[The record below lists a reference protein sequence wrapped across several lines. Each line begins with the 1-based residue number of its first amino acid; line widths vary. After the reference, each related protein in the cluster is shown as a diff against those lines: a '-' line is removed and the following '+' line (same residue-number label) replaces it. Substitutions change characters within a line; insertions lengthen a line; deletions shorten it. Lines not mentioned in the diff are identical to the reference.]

1 MAKGWGRAAPAA
13 LALAF
18 MVAFALAVGGSAG
31 QARAAADGSGGVVE
45 RPAVGLRDAVLEA
58 LAHSPSIR
66 AARARLAEAEA
77 AAAAAEAEAGGR
89 IDGEVN
95 GGYSWL
101 SAASLRNMMGGG
113 MQDGGGAGGGTG
125 GGGGTTLPL
134 PTSGTHA
141 TRGTG
146 AVTWTGSLWNS
157 PQKAAALLGA
167 QATRAAALKAWQD
180 AVNDVIRNVAEAYLG
195 LLQAQEGERVAA
207 VRLQWA
213 EEALRVARAREQ
225 SGTATPVEVLEAE
238 AELLDARAS
247 RDDARRLRDLAANQL
262 LLWMG
267 RPLDGAISAID
278 PLDHQDPLTREIFEE
293 LQALVAMEGGRID
306 LDTERAVGQAL
317 ERRLDV
323 TALQAQMHAAAAG
336 VAATETG
343 SRARIGVSGAYQWR
357 DAELTMEL
365 NRWGQGRVRAEGGRQ
380 WLSKNQMPMRQE
392 PEWRVGLQVAWT
404 LSDGGAQKRREE
416 EARARVAAAEAA
428 LEQLV
433 PGIELEVEAAF
444 RDLYR
449 AYAAQEAAAARR
461 DAAAETVRR
470 IEQLYARDAATEAE
484 RLGARTRLEAA
495 TMEWRAARWNVV
507 AAQIRMAIA
516 VGWSPSL
523 GGDASP
529 LDRDDPRGDG

>member
-1 MAKGWGRAAPAA
+1 MRMAKKSGRAAPGA

-18 MVAFALAVGGSAG
+18 IVAFVLAVGAGAGYAGAAPDGSAG
-31 QARAAADGSGGVVE
+31 GGPD
-45 RPAVGLRDAVLEA
+45 RPAIGLREAVLEA

-101 SAASLRNMMGGG
+101 SPASLRSMMPGGTPGGG
-113 MQDGGGAGGGTG
+113 GDGGGAGRTQ
-125 GGGGTTLPL
+125 PL
-134 PTSGTHA
+134 PTSGAHV

-146 AVTWTGSLWNS
+146 AITWTGSMWNS

-195 LLQAQEGERVAA
+195 LLQAQEGERVAE

-213 EEALRVARAREQ
+213 EEALRVARARER

-247 RDDARRLRDLAANQL
+247 REDARRLRDLAANQL

-267 RPLDGAISAID
+267 RPLDGAVSAVD
-278 PLDHQDPLTREIFEE
+278 PLEHGDPLTREIFEE
-293 LQALVAMEGGRID
+293 LQSLVALEGGRVAFD
-306 LDTERAVGQAL
+306 SERAVGQAL
-317 ERRLDV
+317 ERRADV
-323 TALQAQMHAAAAG
+323 MALQAQMQAAVAG

-357 DAELTMEL
+357 DAEVSMEL

-380 WLSKNQMPMRQE
+380 WLGGNRFSMRPE
-392 PEWRVGLQVAWT
+392 PEWRIGLQVAWT

-416 EARARVAAAEAA
+416 EARARVAAAQAA

-433 PGIELEVEAAF
+433 PGVELELEAAF

-470 IEQLYARDAATEAE
+470 VELLYARDAATEAE
-484 RLGARTRLEAA
+484 VLGARTRWEAA

-507 AAQIRMAIA
+507 AAQIRLAIA
-516 VGWSPSL
+516 VGWSPTL
-523 GGDASP
+523 DGDVPGG
-529 LDRDDPRGDG
+529 GG

>member
-1 MAKGWGRAAPAA
+1 
-13 LALAF
+13 L
-18 MVAFALAVGGSAG
+18 
-31 QARAAADGSGGVVE
+31 ARAERHAGG
-45 RPAVGLRDAVLEA
+45 PRDAVLEA
-58 LAHSPSIR
+58 LAHRPSIR

-125 GGGGTTLPL
+125 GGGGTTAPL
-134 PTSGTHA
+134 PTSGTHV

-195 LLQAQEGERVAA
+195 LLQAQEGERVAV

-267 RPLDGAISAID
+267 RPLDGAISAVD
-278 PLDHQDPLTREIFEE
+278 PLEHGDPLTREIFEE
-293 LQALVAMEGGRID
+293 LQALVAMEGGRVAFD
-306 LDTERAVGQAL
+306 SERAVGQAL
-317 ERRLDV
+317 ERRADV
-323 TALQAQMHAAAAG
+323 TALQAQIRAAAAG

-343 SRARIGVSGAYQWR
+343 SQTRIGVSGAYQWR
-357 DAELTMEL
+357 DAE
-365 NRWGQGRVRAEGGRQ
+365 V
-380 WLSKNQMPMRQE
+380 S
-392 PEWRVGLQVAWT
+392 
-404 LSDGGAQKRREE
+404 
-416 EARARVAAAEAA
+416 
-428 LEQLV
+428 
-433 PGIELEVEAAF
+433 
-444 RDLYR
+444 
-449 AYAAQEAAAARR
+449 
-461 DAAAETVRR
+461 
-470 IEQLYARDAATEAE
+470 
-484 RLGARTRLEAA
+484 
-495 TMEWRAARWNVV
+495 
-507 AAQIRMAIA
+507 
-516 VGWSPSL
+516 
-523 GGDASP
+523 
-529 LDRDDPRGDG
+529 

>member
-1 MAKGWGRAAPAA
+1 MRMAKGRGRAAPAA

-18 MVAFALAVGGSAG
+18 MVAFALAAGGGAG
-31 QARAAADGSGGVVE
+31 QASAAVDGSGGVVG

-95 GGYSWL
+95 GSYLWL
-101 SAASLRNMMGGG
+101 SPASLRNMMGGG
-113 MQDGGGAGGGTG
+113 TP
-125 GGGGTTLPL
+125 GGGGTPPP
-134 PTSGTHA
+134 PTSGMHM

-146 AVTWTGSLWNS
+146 AVTWSGSLWNS

-167 QATRAAALKAWQD
+167 QATRAAALKSWQD

-238 AELLDARAS
+238 AEFFDARAG
-247 RDDARRLRDLAANQL
+247 REDARRLRDLAANQL

-267 RPLDGAISAID
+267 RPLDGAISALD
-278 PLDHQDPLTREIFEE
+278 PLDHHDPLTREIFDE
-293 LQALVAMEGGRID
+293 LQTLVAMEGGRID

-380 WLSKNQMPMRQE
+380 WLSNNQMSMRPE

-404 LSDGGAQKRREE
+404 LSDGGAQRRREE
-416 EARARVAAAEAA
+416 EARARVVAADAA

-449 AYAAQEAAAARR
+449 AYAAQEAAVARR

-470 IEQLYARDAATEAE
+470 VEQLYARDAATEAE

-523 GGDASP
+523 GEDAPP
-529 LDRDDPRGDG
+529 LGGDDPKGDG